1 MDELA
6 PIPGVFIKKDPM
18 ILQANSDST
27 WLFKIYL
34 RQMLNTKAAIL

>member
-6 PIPGVFIKKDPM
+6 PIPGVLIKKDPL
-18 ILQANSDST
+18 ILEANRDST

-34 RQMLNTKAAIL
+34 KQLLSTK

>member
-6 PIPGVFIKKDPM
+6 PIPGVFIKKDPL
-18 ILQANSDST
+18 ILEANSDST

-34 RQMLNTKAAIL
+34 RFMLSSK